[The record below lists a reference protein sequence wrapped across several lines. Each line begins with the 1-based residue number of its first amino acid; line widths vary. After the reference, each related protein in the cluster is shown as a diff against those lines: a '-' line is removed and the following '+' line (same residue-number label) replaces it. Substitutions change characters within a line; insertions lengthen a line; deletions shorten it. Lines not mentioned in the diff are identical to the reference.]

1 MADKRDIITTPRT
14 IELLRKKRKHQ
25 HAIAVVFF
33 FLFVGLVIGL
43 SYFSKYPKFVV
54 TDIKVEGTHI
64 IDAQAVGDLVMEDIS
79 GNYIYLFKKANTFI
93 LPEAKIRE
101 DILEKFQRTEKL
113 EIKRVGFRTLLITIS
128 ERSGSYLW
136 CGSSIPTDSKKLGDD
151 CYFLNTDGYIFDT
164 APYFSGNVYFK
175 FYVPLGDKVEPM
187 GAYVLTSETFK
198 SIISFIDGVTALGLH
213 PISVVMNDEK
223 QYELYLSSTITSNP
237 KILFNKESDLTTILS
252 NLTAAINKPEF
263 KNDVLSKYSTLNYID
278 LRFKNKVLYK
288 FNE

>member
-1 MADKRDIITTPRT
+1 MADKRDITTTPRT
-14 IELLRKKRKHQ
+14 IELLRKKRKRQ

-64 IDAQAVGDLVMEDIS
+64 IDPQAVGDLVLEDIS

-136 CGSSIPTDSKKLGDD
+136 CGSSIPIDSAKLGDD

-164 APYFSGNVYFK
+164 APYFSGEVYFK
-175 FYVPLGDKVEPM
+175 FYVPLGEGVLPM
-187 GAYVLTSETFK
+187 GAHVLPKEIFK
-198 SIISFIDGVTALGLH
+198 NIITFIDGVSALGLH
-213 PISVVMNDEK
+213 SVSIVMNDEN
-223 QYELYLSSTITSNP
+223 QYELYLSRTVTSNP

-263 KNDVLSKYSTLNYID
+263 KNEVLSKYSTLNYID